1 MFLKTSISTT
11 KKLIQKTLY
20 NVKYLFSG
28 GGGGGGYEKIPKT
41 YTQQKRIIIMS
52 SPPPTKEDQ
61 VSKRKEIIM
70 YDGIKKKYE
79 EKRIRD
85 ERSYLVAQ
93 KLNELKMLENYKDE
107 HALDIE
113 QVLYYYSRLTCP
125 AYVEIVDNFFMQIYS
140 ELFGASIVN

>member
-1 MFLKTSISTT
+1 MFLKISISTT

-28 GGGGGGYEKIPKT
+28 GGGGGGYQKIPKT
-41 YTQQKRIIIMS
+41 YTEQKKIIIMS
-52 SPPPTKEDQ
+52 FPPPTKEDQ

-70 YDGIKKKYE
+70 YDGKKKYE

-85 ERSYLVAQ
+85 DRSYLVAQ

-125 AYVEIVDNFFMQIYS
+125 AYVEIVDKFFMQIYS
-140 ELFGASIVN
+140 ELFGPSTVN